1 MFTNNKVV
9 KILLGLLGCLCMAI
23 FFVMQANSK
32 TSNLL
37 RQNISKNEILKKAE
51 EAFQNSE
58 LADYDLKRSI
68 DLDLDSNL
76 SKYAQLHLNNKRPQG
91 FYPIGSWDVAWTGK
105 THTKKEGEV
114 EVRFQVKYDFDGN
127 LIERLES
134 APHLRRP
141 PNFKDS
147 EAAEEAARRFLH
159 TINIDTSAITV
170 RNSASSKDD
179 RVLLYDFSFTKPSSI
194 SPDLR
199 ENYQVNIAG
208 RRITNYRARVI
219 VDSDKAIFPKIHRTS
234 ETVSTIIVIA
244 IWFIIGLFLIGIFI
258 KRLRHDELEFKRA
271 FWLGVTGFS
280 IMWLAM
286 AIKFFPE
293 WEGMLLG
300 GGLIGLFTGLGL
312 IVVYS
317 VTDSLNRDVWRE
329 KEVLSDIIVRG
340 FLRVKEMGAAIL
352 DSLFISGLTLLTF
365 GILFWLSSQ
374 FNIGFIDFDADDHF
388 WIFQGNLALLKNIFV
403 TIIGSLFIGL
413 VLLSF
418 WFAYLKSKV
427 RSNKILIILFT
438 IFINLAGLHLYQIRP
453 TYMAFFLLLPVA
465 FLWAYYAFK
474 SNFISIF
481 LSLFTVNFFLE
492 LSLIGNLPHG
502 FYSVPMIFSA
512 TFILVLFASGA
523 YIIHSKVTAKDFAHY
538 VPEYMGRIAE
548 RERFLKELEIARTVQ
563 LQFLPQSIPEFPHLD
578 IACVCKPAM
587 EVGGDYYDFMPNGN
601 DSLGIVIGD
610 VSGKGVSAAF
620 YMTMAKGIIKTL
632 SKSTS
637 NPKEI
642 LTRMNEIFYENAPND
657 VFISVIYGLFD
668 KENNQLVFARAGH
681 NPVIVRKKMAK
692 KPEFLKPNGLA
703 IGLEK
708 GELFSQTIEEAT
720 IPMEKD
726 DIFVFFTDGVS
737 EAMNNNGDEFGE
749 ERLQQIISQKGQCS
763 ADDLLNKITREV
775 KKFAGKAKQ
784 HDDITMV
791 VVKVGGK

>member
-9 KILLGLLGCLCMAI
+9 KILLGLFGCLCIAI
-23 FFVMQANSK
+23 FFVMQTYSK
-32 TSNLL
+32 TSILL
-37 RQNISKNEILKKAE
+37 RQNISKNEILQKAE
-51 EAFQNSE
+51 DVFQNSE
-58 LADYDLKRSI
+58 LADYDLRRSI
-68 DLDLDSNL
+68 DLDLDNTL
-76 SKYAQLHLNNKRPQG
+76 SKYAQLYLNNERPGG
-91 FYPIGSWDVAWTGK
+91 FYPIGSWSVEWTG
-105 THTKKEGEV
+105 TTQTKKEGEIKV
-114 EVRFQVKYDFDGN
+114 HFRVKYDFDGN

-141 PNFKDS
+141 YNFKNS

-159 TINIDTSAITV
+159 TVNIDTSAITV

-179 RVLLYDFSFTKPSSI
+179 RVLIYDFSFSKPSSI
-194 SPDLR
+194 STDLR
-199 ENYQVNIAG
+199 ESYEVNIAG
-208 RRITNYRARVI
+208 RRITNYSARLI
-219 VDSDKAIFPKIHRTS
+219 VDSDKVIFPKIHQTS
-234 ETVSTIIVIA
+234 KTVSIIIAIA
-244 IWFIIGLFLIGIFI
+244 IWFIIGLFLIGVFI

-271 FWLGVTGFS
+271 CWLGLTGFI

-286 AIKFFPE
+286 AIEFFPQ
-293 WEGMLLG
+293 WAGMVLA

-312 IVVYS
+312 ILVYS

-329 KEVLSDIIVRG
+329 KEVLPDIIVRG

-352 DSLFISGLTLLTF
+352 DSLFVSGLTLLTF
-365 GILFWLSSQ
+365 GLLFWLNGQ
-374 FNIGFIDFDADDHF
+374 LNLGFIDFDADDHF
-388 WIFQGNLALLKNIFV
+388 WIFQGNLALLKNIFH
-403 TIIGSLFIGL
+403 TLIGSLYIGL

-427 RSNKILIILFT
+427 RSNKILIILFAVL
-438 IFINLAGLHLYQIRP
+438 INLAGLHLYQIRP
-453 TYMAFFLLLPVA
+453 TYMAFFLLLPLA
-465 FLWAYYAFK
+465 CFWSYYAFK

-481 LSLFTVNFFLE
+481 LSLFTVNFFLK
-492 LSLIGNLPHG
+492 LSLIGNLPNG
-502 FYSVPMIFSA
+502 FFSIPMIFSA
-512 TFILVLFASGA
+512 TFILILFASGT
-523 YIIHSKVTAKDFAHY
+523 YLIHSKATAKDFEHY
-538 VPEYMGRIAE
+538 VPEYVGRIAE

-563 LQFLPQSIPEFPHLD
+563 LRFLPQSIPEFPHLD

-642 LTRMNEIFYENAPND
+642 LTRMNEIFYENAPKD

-668 KENNQLVFARAGH
+668 KENSQLVFARAGH
-681 NPVIVRKKMAK
+681 NPVIVCKKMAK

-708 GELFSQTIEEAT
+708 GPLFSQTIEEAT

-737 EAMNNNGDEFGE
+737 EAMNKNGDEFGE
-749 ERLQQIISQKGQCS
+749 ERLQQIISQNGQCS
-763 ADDLLNKITREV
+763 ADDLVNKIAWEV
-775 KKFAGKAKQ
+775 KKFMGKAKQ

-791 VVKVGGK
+791 VVKVAG